1 MKKIVKFQKEN
12 YSGDSY
18 SAYYGMVNNI
28 ITRICLMEEL
38 SYSKQEIKRISAE
51 NIGIFS
57 EIRKMEIQEYLSDKK
72 YEEAIAVL
80 KESKKLDADKAGIG
94 SRIQSAINSNLRKKK
109 YAERIR
115 AGTAISGV

>member
-1 MKKIVKFQKEN
+1 MLDEKIVKFQKEN

-38 SYSKQEIKRISAE
+38 SYSKQEIKEYRQKYR
-51 NIGIFS
+51 NFS

-80 KESKKLDADKAGIG
+80 KESKKIGCGQSRIG
-94 SRIQSAINSNLRKKK
+94 SRI
-109 YAERIR
+109 
-115 AGTAISGV
+115 